1 MHAVAVIPARFA
13 STRFPG
19 KMLAAETGR
28 PLVLHVL
35 DQVRRAR
42 LISRVIV
49 ATDDER
55 IATVVRGAA
64 GEALL
69 TRADHPNGTS
79 RIAEVAATLAPSS
92 GESLIINVQGDEP
105 EIDPGLIDRVVE
117 LLRAR
122 PDCPMATLASP
133 ITEEIDAA
141 NPHIVKVVCR
151 QDGTALYF
159 SRSRVPF
166 DRDGTGSPDSVA
178 LRHIGL
184 YGYRRDFLATY
195 VTLAETPL
203 ERSEKLEQLRALE
216 HGHAIAVG
224 VVDATVHGIDTPEQY
239 AAFVARWRGRGH
251 GG

>member
-1 MHAVAVIPARFA
+1 MHAIAVIPARFG

-28 PLVLHVL
+28 PLILHVL

-42 LISRVIV
+42 RVTRVIV
-49 ATDDER
+49 ATDDQR
-55 IATVVRGAA
+55 IAAVVRGAG

-79 RIAEVAATLAPSS
+79 RIAEVAATIEDSPHD
-92 GESLIINVQGDEP
+92 SLIINVQGDEP
-105 EIDPGLIDRVVE
+105 EIDPALIDRLVE
-117 LLRAR
+117 LLHAR

-133 ITEEIDAA
+133 ITDEDDAA

-151 QDGTALYF
+151 HDGTALYF
-159 SRSRVPF
+159 SRSRIPF
-166 DRDGTGSPDSVA
+166 DRDGAGTPDSKA

-184 YGYRRDFLATY
+184 YGYRREFLARY
-195 VTLAETPL
+195 VTLSETPL

-224 VVDATVHGIDTPEQY
+224 LVDATVHGIDTPEQY
-239 AAFVARWRGRGH
+239 AAFVARFRAR
-251 GG
+251 